1 MKSGDGFIL
10 VFSLTSMDSLNEL
23 ASMRDQIL
31 RQKETDGYNAVR
43 SFAAK
48 GEIADTWC
56 RAISRWSSWAIKAN
70 YAESPSCFS

>member
-1 MKSGDGFIL
+1 MALHSLYMKSGDGFIL

-43 SFAAK
+43 NLTIK
-48 GEIADTWC
+48 GEIADPPC
-56 RAISRWSSWAIKAN
+56 RAISR
-70 YAESPSCFS
+70 